1 MEWVNLSAGWYYA
14 ALTPATKL
22 CTSPDNCSACLD
34 RSCAAVSTW
43 PAAEPVSLAASLTPL
58 MLTVMAD
65 SLRAY
70 LASLPLADIRT
81 GQRKAAA

>member
-1 MEWVNLSAGWYYA
+1 
-14 ALTPATKL
+14 
-22 CTSPDNCSACLD
+22 
-34 RSCAAVSTW
+34 
-43 PAAEPVSLAASLTPL
+43 